1 MCHKLAL
8 ANTDRGIPRRSVI
21 VVPAVKTTTLPMVVV
36 SAFAIA
42 FGSLAVAPSASADAC
57 SPRGVGYTGTCDGGG
72 GAPPSYFG
80 PMITGSQT
88 SVGSVDGINCTIK
101 NAHRCRAH
109 AQLGGTY
116 IP

>member
-1 MCHKLAL
+1 
-8 ANTDRGIPRRSVI
+8 
-21 VVPAVKTTTLPMVVV
+21 MVVV

-42 FGSLAVAPSASADAC
+42 FGSLVVAPPAAADSC
-57 SPRGVGYTGTCDGGG
+57 SPRGVGYTGSCPGGG